1 MPTAVR
7 SRAFTLIEAMIVVVI
22 VGILAVVASVAYR
35 KWILSSYVGEA
46 HDMLGNIRV
55 AEEAFRAENTGYLN
69 VSPDLSAA
77 SLYPS
82 MILNGTAPTGNLKTA
97 WGTGSAWD
105 ALNVNPNAPVRF
117 GYAVIADNNNG
128 INTKQLPNNV
138 LNNGVAVNLAP
149 LAGAPWFVATAVCD
163 IDNDGAVPDTT
174 LFAVSGTNQIF
185 VNNEGL

>member
-1 MPTAVR
+1 MPSFRR

-22 VGILAVVASVAYR
+22 VGILAVVATVAYR

-69 VSPDLSAA
+69 VSNDLTPN

-82 MILNGTAPTGNLKTA
+82 TTPNGNLKTA
-97 WGTGSAWD
+97 WGANPGQWA

-117 GYAVIADNNNG
+117 GYAVIANNG
-128 INTKQLPNNV
+128 
-138 LNNGVAVNLAP
+138 
-149 LAGAPWFVATAVCD
+149 GA
-163 IDNDGAVPDTT
+163 
-174 LFAVSGTNQIF
+174 TNPT
-185 VNNEGL
+185 GLVTN